1 MALEPVAL
9 PSSAIEPGK
18 LHAVITSWVA
28 CDACNK
34 WRRIPKAVAESLQD
48 DAGWCVLKF
57 AIFEYSRPGRPE
69 FRLSA
74 ASDVVFPLRFC
85 AFTADYA
92 FEVG

>member
-9 PSSAIEPGK
+9 HSSAIEPGK

-28 CDACNK
+28 CDSCNK

-48 DAGWCVLKF
+48 DAGWCVLK
-57 AIFEYSRPGRPE
+57 IVIVEYPSSGRPE

-85 AFTADYA
+85 VFTAAYA
-92 FEVG
+92 FDEG